1 MEKLNINTIVA
12 RVKSETPIFWK
23 KVRALMLT
31 IGGIGAAIKAAVSA
45 ELIVLPIGFDAE
57 YINWA
62 ILIGLVGTT
71 LATLT
76 SEQKKETAS

>member
-1 MEKLNINTIVA
+1 MEKLNYNSIKSRIQ
-12 RVKSETPIFWK
+12 SETPIFWK

-31 IGGIGAAIKAAVSA
+31 IGGLGAAIKAAVSA
-45 ELIVLPIGFDAE
+45 ELIVLPIGFDTE

-62 ILIGLVGTT
+62 ILIGLIGTT

-76 SEQKKETAS
+76 SEPTQQKTP